1 MADKVIRTYLN
12 FNSYDFRHRKVME
25 ILSARPRNKTEL
37 VVNAVLHY
45 INCPEA
51 GEEFSEVSMKR
62 QIREVIQ
69 EMLAD
74 GSLRGLAEPPSV
86 QAQESPASDD
96 FSDMMAA
103 FRGGD

>member
-1 MADKVIRTYLN
+1 MGDKVIRTYLN

-25 ILSARPRNKTEL
+25 ILSSKPRNKTEL

-45 INCPEA
+45 ISCPEA
-51 GEEFSEVSMKR
+51 ADEFSKETMKR

-74 GSLRGLAEPPSV
+74 GSLSGLAAPPAAHE
-86 QAQESPASDD
+86 QAPENTDD
-96 FSDMMAA
+96 LSDMMAA
-103 FRGGD
+103 FRGG

>member
-1 MADKVIRTYLN
+1 
-12 FNSYDFRHRKVME
+12 
-25 ILSARPRNKTEL
+25 
-37 VVNAVLHY
+37 
-45 INCPEA
+45 
-51 GEEFSEVSMKR
+51 MKR

-74 GSLRGLAEPPSV
+74 GSLRGLAAPPSV